1 MIHTP
6 VMVAETL
13 RYLLHDNSRWVVDCT
28 VGGGGHAKA
37 VLDSNSEVSLVG
49 IDRDPEALAGARRF
63 LQEYEGRLSL
73 IEGNYADLDAALA
86 DRKAVDGILV
96 DLGVSSLQLDR
107 ASRGFGYKQDG
118 PLDMRMGA
126 TGQTAKSLIENS
138 TVEQLARILR
148 EYGEVRGAARIARS
162 IRQAADSG
170 GMASTF
176 DLRRAIEAALV
187 GKPSPGLLSKVFQG
201 IRIALNRELANLEVF
216 LDRVLDHL
224 HANGRLV
231 IVSYH
236 SLEDRIVK
244 RFFKRESSDCLCP
257 PRVPQCVCGH
267 KATLELLTPRVLKP
281 SAEEI
286 AGNPRSRSAR
296 LRAAKFLGQGV
307 RSLTN

>member
-13 RYLLHDNSRWVVDCT
+13 RYLLHDNSRWIVDCT

-37 VLDSNSEVSLVG
+37 VLDGNSEVSLVG
-49 IDRDPEALAGARRF
+49 IDRDPEALAVARRF
-63 LQEYEGRLSL
+63 LQEYEGRLRL
-73 IEGNYADLDAALA
+73 IEGNYADLGAALA

-201 IRIALNRELANLEVF
+201 LRIALNRELANLEVF

-296 LRAAKFLGQGV
+296 LRAAKFLDQGV